1 MQISQS
7 AEFLVFSDSECICS
21 KIGQDNRLHVIVNEV
36 AKFEVRNEVTAIR
49 DVVSCVL

>member
-7 AEFLVFSDSECICS
+7 VEFLVFLDSECICS
-21 KIGQDNRLHVIVNEV
+21 KIGQDNRFYVIVNEA
-36 AKFEVRNEVTAIR
+36 AKFEVRNEVTANR